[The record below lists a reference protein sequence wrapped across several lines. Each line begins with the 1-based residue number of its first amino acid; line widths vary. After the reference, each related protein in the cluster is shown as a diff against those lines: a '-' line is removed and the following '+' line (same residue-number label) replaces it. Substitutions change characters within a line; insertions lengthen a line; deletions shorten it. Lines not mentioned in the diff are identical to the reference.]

1 MTDEPF
7 SAEIAR
13 LPHPSGRDA
22 AVGAGGGGADAQSR
36 REDPGREGPPP
47 GRHRGTRAGI
57 GSFGRVLV
65 IRLGPDED
73 VLPAMERLL
82 LDADLTSGVILGG
95 VASLRHAS
103 VRNIVRFPE
112 QWPIQP
118 DDRTRTTVP
127 GPLEILALQGNV
139 APKPDGGLFI
149 HCHVEFSTGSPAAVT
164 YGGHLIED
172 TVVGTTCELYVAELR
187 GLDVR
192 RVHDP
197 HTQTLELDVEPRV
210 AGSRQPRR

>member
-1 MTDEPF
+1 MTAAPND
-7 SAEIAR
+7 
-13 LPHPSGRDA
+13 DA
-22 AVGAGGGGADAQSR
+22 A
-36 REDPGREGPPP
+36 PGRRP
-47 GRHRGTRAGI
+47 GTRI
-57 GSFGRVLV
+57 GLASFGRVLV
-65 IRLGPDED
+65 VRLGPDED

-82 LDADLTSGVILGG
+82 LDADLTNGVILSG

-112 QWPIQP
+112 EWPIQP
-118 DDRTRTTVP
+118 GDRTRTTVP
-127 GPLEILALQGNV
+127 GPLEILAMQGNV

-149 HCHVEFSTGSPAAVT
+149 HCHVEFSVGSPAAVT

-192 RVHDP
+192 RAHDP
-197 HTQTLELDVEPRV
+197 HTQTLEIVMDPQLSTGRTL
-210 AGSRQPRR
+210 